1 MACPVCFN
9 GAGVSDT
16 VRSGMN
22 IGLGLLLG
30 ITVLVLAAFARFI
43 ASIVRRS
50 QTFDVEHLDA

>member
-22 IGLGLLLG
+22 VGLGLLLG
-30 ITVLVLAAFARFI
+30 ITVLVLAGFARFI
-43 ASIVRRS
+43 ASIARRARS
-50 QTFDVEHLDA
+50 FEAEHLDA

>member
-9 GAGVSDT
+9 GAGVSET

-22 IGLGLLLG
+22 IGLGLLLA

-43 ASIVRRS
+43 ASIARRAN
-50 QTFDVEHLDA
+50 TLDAEHLDA